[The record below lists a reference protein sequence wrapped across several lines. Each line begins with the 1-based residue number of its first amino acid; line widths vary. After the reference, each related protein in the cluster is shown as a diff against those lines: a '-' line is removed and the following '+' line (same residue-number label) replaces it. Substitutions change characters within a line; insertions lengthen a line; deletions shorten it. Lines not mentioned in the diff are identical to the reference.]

1 MIAYCGGRQYG
12 LRLTANLAT
21 CGLPPRLPYKDDLLS
36 SLSREAPAST
46 VSLPSLAPP
55 SPSPRVRLPGRHGQH
70 YVLALWHR
78 ASAPVRHGRD
88 REEGGGLAVQQSAP
102 ALGYGQEAQGAW
114 CSPPPLLP
122 WLLVGCLLAWLPV
135 LCLLVVSL
143 RDMSNTTSSYF
154 CRRSNYKA
162 PQCLLRR
169 HRRRLRRRTALSR
182 SVAPNLS
189 HSSRTT

>member
-1 MIAYCGGRQYG
+1 MFSPYG
-12 LRLTANLAT
+12 I
-21 CGLPPRLPYKDDLLS
+21 GPLPPSAMAEIEKKAAGLQSS
-36 SLSREAPAST
+36 SLRRLLDMDKKHKVRGAHRPPA
-46 VSLPSLAPP
+46 
-55 SPSPRVRLPGRHGQH
+55 
-70 YVLALWHR
+70 
-78 ASAPVRHGRD
+78 
-88 REEGGGLAVQQSAP
+88 
-102 ALGYGQEAQGAW
+102 
-114 CSPPPLLP
+114 PLLP